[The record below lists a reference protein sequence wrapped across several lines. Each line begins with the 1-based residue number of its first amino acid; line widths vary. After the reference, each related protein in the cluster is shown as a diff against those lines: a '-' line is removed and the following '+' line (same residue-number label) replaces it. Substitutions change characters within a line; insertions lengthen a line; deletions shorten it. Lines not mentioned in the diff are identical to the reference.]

1 MTSFSSV
8 SESGV
13 SNTNVAKATFSS
25 PGVAKVLPDFLLLL
39 QVHMQYLDDVAA
51 QRYIDVAHLVRKVD
65 VRIEEFVD
73 VGSELLGLGAEL
85 V

>member
-1 MTSFSSV
+1 
-8 SESGV
+8 
-13 SNTNVAKATFSS
+13 
-25 PGVAKVLPDFLLLL
+25 
-39 QVHMQYLDDVAA
+39 MQYLDDVAA